1 LFLPESAARSEQA
14 QPFASGG
21 KSGVMAHV
29 IDYHALASAPMPPA
43 LPVMKAATTRATTTA
58 PAAAA
63 AMEVEGSA
71 EMHVQLSRAKDM
83 LAKKDTEIKV
93 LRKESDWMKRELRE
107 RDEEI
112 KALKATVK
120 TSPKKKAQAYR
131 TK

>member
-1 LFLPESAARSEQA
+1 MLR
-14 QPFASGG
+14 
-21 KSGVMAHV
+21 
-29 IDYHALASAPMPPA
+29 PMEA
-43 LPVMKAATTRATTTA
+43 
-58 PAAAA
+58 
-63 AMEVEGSA
+63 EGSA